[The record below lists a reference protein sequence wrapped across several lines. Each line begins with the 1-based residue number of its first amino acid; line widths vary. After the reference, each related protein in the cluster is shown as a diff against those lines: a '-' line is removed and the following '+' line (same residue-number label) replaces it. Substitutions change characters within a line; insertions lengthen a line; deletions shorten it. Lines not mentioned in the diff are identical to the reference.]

1 MKKINDVIIK
11 NVRVCPVCGG
21 EQVKVY
27 NSREISGVLKR
38 FRECIKCGHRF
49 CTYEIAEDDAEK
61 LGTNEALYKQLL
73 EVEKKRAEI
82 LEGVKDAEIL

>member
-1 MKKINDVIIK
+1 MKTINGLIIK

-49 CTYEIAEDDAEK
+49 CTYEIAEDDAQK
-61 LGTNEALYKQLL
+61 LGTNETLYKQLL